1 MADGLLTLARAR
13 QRRTPPL
20 ESPCRHAPV
29 PALPAPPPAPIIYGG
44 DDASV
49 TVPVALTQEMPPWRL
64 PTNIRNGVTLSG
76 LVRVIIDETGKVES
90 ATMLRAIH
98 PSYDI
103 GAPRAARTWTSSP
116 ALKDG
121 QPVKYAKVIEVQLQE

>member
-1 MADGLLTLARAR
+1 MGCSRSRERR

-20 ESPCRHAPV
+20 ESPRRQPRCRRCRPHR
-29 PALPAPPPAPIIYGG
+29 PAPIIYGG

-49 TVPVALTQEMPPWRL
+49 TVPVALTQEMPPWRP

-98 PSYDI
+98 PSYDT
-103 GAPRAARTWTSSP
+103 ALLRAARTWTFKP